1 MPDSDKEPDRPPVL
15 APTDG
20 QPKSALH
27 NPIGNIQ
34 IVGGLIAALI
44 LLVLGV
50 LALLVPKLTW

>member
-1 MPDSDKEPDRPPVL
+1 MQDKEPTRASVL

-34 IVGGLIAALI
+34 IIGGLIAALV
-44 LLVLGV
+44 LLILGV
-50 LALLVPKLTW
+50 LALVVA

>member
-1 MPDSDKEPDRPPVL
+1 MQDKEPTRASVL
-15 APTDG
+15 EPIDG

-34 IVGGLIAALI
+34 IIGGLIAALV

-50 LALLVPKLTW
+50 LMLVAA

>member
-1 MPDSDKEPDRPPVL
+1 MPDADKEPARPSVL

-20 QPKSALH
+20 EPKSALH

-34 IVGGLIAALI
+34 IIGSLIAALV

-50 LALLVPKLTW
+50 LALVIPKLAW

>member
-1 MPDSDKEPDRPPVL
+1 MQDKDPTRASVL

-34 IVGGLIAALI
+34 IIGGLIAALV
-44 LLVLGV
+44 LLILGV
-50 LALLVPKLTW
+50 FMLLAA